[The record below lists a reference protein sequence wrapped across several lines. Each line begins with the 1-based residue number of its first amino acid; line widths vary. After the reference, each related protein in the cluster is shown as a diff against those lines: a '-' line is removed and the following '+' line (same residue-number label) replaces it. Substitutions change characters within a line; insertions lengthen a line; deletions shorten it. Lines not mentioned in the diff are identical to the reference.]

1 MSQYTGPFL
10 LTIGLSLIVISQI
23 ARMIDKPDITTFSDG
38 SKSCVTLIVPKN
50 ATKQELAE
58 LLKNGS
64 DILSG
69 NVEKIP
75 DGCVNYEFAK

>member
-1 MSQYTGPFL
+1 MSEYIGPIL
-10 LTIGLSLIVISQI
+10 LTIGLSLLVISQI
-23 ARMIDKPDITTFSDG
+23 ARLINEPDITTFSDG
-38 SKSCVTLIVPKN
+38 SKSCVTLVVPKN
-50 ATKQELAE
+50 ATKQELTE

-75 DGCVNYEFAK
+75 EGCVNYEFAK